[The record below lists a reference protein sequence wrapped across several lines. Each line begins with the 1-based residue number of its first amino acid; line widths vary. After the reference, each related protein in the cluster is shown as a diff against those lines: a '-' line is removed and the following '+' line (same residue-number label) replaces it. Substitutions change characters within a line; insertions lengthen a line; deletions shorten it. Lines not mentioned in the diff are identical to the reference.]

1 MSLLQ
6 TKTNLI
12 KRKYYSI
19 LYCYLYILPNLAVIT
34 ADRTTLKRNSMIKIL
49 LLTDYSQE
57 SERRFL
63 NGFVKYADTQGGCIF
78 YPMSHL
84 ISQTKDNSKEII
96 KIARKFKVDAILGL
110 WHNIN
115 VEEAKK
121 LEIPIFLRTYKMIYS
136 DFPMLTGHYKEFGA
150 YAADF
155 FIKQNF
161 SNYAFIGMKDILW
174 SLSRYEG
181 YSEQIAAIKKTVTH
195 RYEVEDFQN
204 EIAGINQWLHS
215 LPKPVA
221 LLACN
226 DMMARQVTEICQ
238 MEGLRI
244 PEDISLLGVDND
256 EFMCNISSPTLS
268 SIKLNFEKHGYD
280 IAKTLF
286 KMVHEKRIWPARIA
300 VEAIGVVERMST
312 KRKVISDPYI
322 HEIVDFITR
331 NYTQEIDISKLTSFI
346 PLSRRAIEMKFKK
359 EMHPHTITS
368 YIMKLRLDHF
378 CNLLEN
384 SELPISTAADMS
396 GFIDNSNFSTIFK
409 KYKGM
414 TPTEYRRKFR
424 LVNNNQ

>member
-1 MSLLQ
+1 
-6 TKTNLI
+6 
-12 KRKYYSI
+12 
-19 LYCYLYILPNLAVIT
+19 
-34 ADRTTLKRNSMIKIL
+34 MIKIL

-84 ISQTKDNSKEII
+84 TSQTKDNSMEII
-96 KIARKFKVDAILGL
+96 KLAKKFKIDAILGL

-115 VEEAKK
+115 VAEAKN
-121 LEIPIFLRTYKMIYS
+121 LGIPIFLRTHKKVYN

-155 FIKQNF
+155 FIGQNF
-161 SNYAFIGMKDILW
+161 TNYAFIGMKDIIW
-174 SLSRYEG
+174 SDSRYEG
-181 YSEQIAAIKKTVTH
+181 YSEQIAVTKKVPTH
-195 RYEVEDFQN
+195 KYYVEDFKN
-204 EIAGINQWLHS
+204 EIESISDWLHS

-226 DMMARQVTEICQ
+226 DFMARQVTEVCQ
-238 MEGLRI
+238 LGGIRI

-268 SIKLNFEKHGYD
+268 SIKLNFEKHGYE

-286 KMVHEKRIWPARIA
+286 KMVHERKVWPARIA

-322 HEIVDFITR
+322 REVVDFISR
-331 NYTQEIDISKLTSFI
+331 NYTQEINIGKLTSFI

-378 CNLLEN
+378 CNLLETT
-384 SELPISTAADMS
+384 EMPISVAADKS
-396 GFIDNSNFSTIFK
+396 GFIDSSNFSTVFK
-409 KYKGM
+409 KHKGL
-414 TPTEYRRKFR
+414 TPSEYRKMYR
-424 LVNNNQ
+424 

>member
-1 MSLLQ
+1 
-6 TKTNLI
+6 
-12 KRKYYSI
+12 
-19 LYCYLYILPNLAVIT
+19 
-34 ADRTTLKRNSMIKIL
+34 MIKIL

-84 ISQTKDNSKEII
+84 ISQTKDNSMEII
-96 KIARKFKVDAILGL
+96 KLAKKFKVDAILGL

-115 VEEAKK
+115 VAEAKN
-121 LEIPIFLRTYKMIYS
+121 LGIPIFLRTHKKVYN

-155 FIKQNF
+155 FIGMNF
-161 SNYAFIGMKDILW
+161 TNYAFIGMKDIIW
-174 SLSRYEG
+174 SDSRYEG
-181 YSEQIAAIKKTVTH
+181 YSEQIAITKKVPTH
-195 RYEVEDFQN
+195 KYYVEDFKN
-204 EIAGINQWLHS
+204 EIESISDWLHS

-226 DMMARQVTEICQ
+226 DFMARQVTEVCQ
-238 MEGLRI
+238 LGGIQI
-244 PEDISLLGVDND
+244 PKDISLLGVDND

-268 SIKLNFEKHGYD
+268 SIKLNFEKHGYE

-286 KMVHEKRIWPARIA
+286 KMVHERKVWPARIA

-322 HEIVDFITR
+322 REVVDFISR
-331 NYTQEIDISKLTSFI
+331 NYTQEINIGKLTSFI

-378 CNLLEN
+378 CNLLETT
-384 SELPISTAADMS
+384 EMPISVAADKS
-396 GFIDNSNFSTIFK
+396 GFIDSSNFSTVFK
-409 KYKGM
+409 KHKGL
-414 TPTEYRRKFR
+414 TPSEYRKMYR
-424 LVNNNQ
+424 

>member
-1 MSLLQ
+1 
-6 TKTNLI
+6 
-12 KRKYYSI
+12 
-19 LYCYLYILPNLAVIT
+19 
-34 ADRTTLKRNSMIKIL
+34 MIKIL

-84 ISQTKDNSKEII
+84 ISQTKDNSMEII
-96 KIARKFKVDAILGL
+96 KLAKKFKVDAILGL

-115 VEEAKK
+115 VAEAKN
-121 LEIPIFLRTYKMIYS
+121 LGIPIFLRTHKKVYN

-155 FIKQNF
+155 FIGMNF
-161 SNYAFIGMKDILW
+161 TNYAFIGMKDIIW
-174 SLSRYEG
+174 SDSRYEG
-181 YSEQIAAIKKTVTH
+181 YSEQIAVTKKVPTH
-195 RYEVEDFQN
+195 KYYVEDFKN
-204 EIAGINQWLHS
+204 EIESISDWLHS

-226 DMMARQVTEICQ
+226 DFMARQVTEVCQ
-238 MEGLRI
+238 LGGIQI
-244 PEDISLLGVDND
+244 PKDISLLGVDND

-268 SIKLNFEKHGYD
+268 SIKLNFEKHGYE

-286 KMVHEKRIWPARIA
+286 KMVHERKVWPARIA

-322 HEIVDFITR
+322 REVVDFISR
-331 NYTQEIDISKLTSFI
+331 NYTQEINIGKLTSFI

-378 CNLLEN
+378 CNLLETT
-384 SELPISTAADMS
+384 EMPISMAADKS
-396 GFIDNSNFSTIFK
+396 GFIDSSNFSTVFK
-409 KYKGM
+409 KHKGL
-414 TPTEYRRKFR
+414 TPSEYRKMYR
-424 LVNNNQ
+424 

>member
-1 MSLLQ
+1 
-6 TKTNLI
+6 
-12 KRKYYSI
+12 
-19 LYCYLYILPNLAVIT
+19 
-34 ADRTTLKRNSMIKIL
+34 MIKIL

-84 ISQTKDNSKEII
+84 TSQTKDNSIEII
-96 KIARKFKVDAILGL
+96 KLAKKFKVDAILGL

-115 VEEAKK
+115 VAEAKN
-121 LEIPIFLRTYKMIYS
+121 LGIPIFLRTHKKVYN

-155 FIKQNF
+155 FIGQNF
-161 SNYAFIGMKDILW
+161 TNYAFIGMKDIIW
-174 SLSRYEG
+174 SDSRYEG
-181 YSEQIAAIKKTVTH
+181 YSEQIAATKKVPTH
-195 RYEVEDFQN
+195 KYYVEDFKN
-204 EIAGINQWLHS
+204 EIESISDWLHS

-226 DMMARQVTEICQ
+226 DFMARQVTEVCQ
-238 MEGLRI
+238 LGGIRI

-268 SIKLNFEKHGYD
+268 SIKLNFEKHGYE

-286 KMVHEKRIWPARIA
+286 KMVHERKVWPARIA

-322 HEIVDFITR
+322 REVVDFISR
-331 NYTQEIDISKLTSFI
+331 NYTQEINIGKLTSFI

-368 YIMKLRLDHF
+368 YIMKLRLEHF
-378 CNLLEN
+378 CNLLETT
-384 SELPISTAADMS
+384 EIPISVAADKS
-396 GFIDNSNFSTIFK
+396 GFIDSSNFSTVFK
-409 KYKGM
+409 KHKGL
-414 TPTEYRRKFR
+414 TPSEYRKMYR
-424 LVNNNQ
+424 

>member
-1 MSLLQ
+1 
-6 TKTNLI
+6 
-12 KRKYYSI
+12 
-19 LYCYLYILPNLAVIT
+19 
-34 ADRTTLKRNSMIKIL
+34 MIKIL

-84 ISQTKDNSKEII
+84 ISQTKDNSMEII

-121 LEIPIFLRTYKMIYS
+121 LQIPIFLRTYKKIYS

-161 SNYAFIGMKDILW
+161 SNYAFIGLKDILW

-204 EIAGINQWLHS
+204 EIAGINKWLHS

-238 MEGLRI
+238 REGLRI

-286 KMVHEKRIWPARIA
+286 KMVHEKSIWPARIA

-359 EMHPHTITS
+359 EMYPHTITS
-368 YIMKLRLDHF
+368 YITKLRLDHF

-424 LVNNNQ
+424 LINNNQ

>member
-1 MSLLQ
+1 
-6 TKTNLI
+6 
-12 KRKYYSI
+12 
-19 LYCYLYILPNLAVIT
+19 
-34 ADRTTLKRNSMIKIL
+34 MIKIL

-84 ISQTKDNSKEII
+84 ISQTKDNSMEII
-96 KIARKFKVDAILGL
+96 KLAKKFKVDAILGL

-115 VEEAKK
+115 VAEAKN
-121 LEIPIFLRTYKMIYS
+121 LGIPIFLRTHKKVYN

-155 FIKQNF
+155 FIGMNF
-161 SNYAFIGMKDILW
+161 TNYAFIGMKDIIW
-174 SLSRYEG
+174 SDSRYEG
-181 YSEQIAAIKKTVTH
+181 YSEQIAVTKKVPTH
-195 RYEVEDFQN
+195 KYYVEDFKN
-204 EIAGINQWLHS
+204 EIESISDWLHS

-226 DMMARQVTEICQ
+226 DFMARQVTEVCQ
-238 MEGLRI
+238 LGGIRI
-244 PEDISLLGVDND
+244 PKDISLLGVDND

-268 SIKLNFEKHGYD
+268 SIKLNFEKHGYE

-286 KMVHEKRIWPARIA
+286 KMVQERKVWPARIA

-312 KRKVISDPYI
+312 QRKVISDPYI
-322 HEIVDFITR
+322 REVVDFISR
-331 NYTQEIDISKLTSFI
+331 NYTQEINIGKLTSFI

-378 CNLLEN
+378 CNLLETT
-384 SELPISTAADMS
+384 EMPISVAADKS
-396 GFIDNSNFSTIFK
+396 GFIDSSNFSTVFK
-409 KYKGM
+409 KHKGL
-414 TPTEYRRKFR
+414 TPSEYRKMYR
-424 LVNNNQ
+424 